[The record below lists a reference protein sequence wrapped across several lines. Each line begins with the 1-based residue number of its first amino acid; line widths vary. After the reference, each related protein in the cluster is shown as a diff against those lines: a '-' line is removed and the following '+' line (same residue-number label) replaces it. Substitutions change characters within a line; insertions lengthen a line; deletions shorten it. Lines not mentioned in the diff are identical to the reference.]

1 MKQYSVVKITKLNTV
16 FEAHENSFGSRP
28 PRVGDIATI
37 LDVYED
43 AYDLECS
50 DSDGVTIWLEM
61 FNTSD
66 ATFELIE

>member
-16 FEAHENSFGSRP
+16 FKVHENNFGSRP